1 MKVIIVDGT
10 GSYGGPP
17 PKTNKKKIQIN
28 GVINDN
34 TNGSWNNLLFF
45 IFPRFIITVLVKYY
59 VIMFIS
65 LDFRTICININ

>member
-17 PKTNKKKIQIN
+17 PKINKKKIQIN

-34 TNGSWNNLLFF
+34 TNGSWNNLPFF
-45 IFPRFIITVLVKYY
+45 IFTEDFLY
-59 VIMFIS
+59 VF
-65 LDFRTICININ
+65 LNIFSYHHLQI